1 MTNKNERKDTFTM
14 DEVKELC
21 VLIIRRCKASK
32 LGDKNKQ
39 KNLREKMR
47 KLGFYGGKFF
57 GERDMDLC
65 RFHKLIE
72 SGRLKII
79 DD

>member
-1 MTNKNERKDTFTM
+1 MKNKNEGKDTFTM

-21 VLIIRRCKASK
+21 ALIIRRCKASK
-32 LGDKNKQ
+32 LGDKNMQ
-39 KNLREKMR
+39 KNLRDEMH
-47 KLGFYGGKFF
+47 KLGFYGEDFF
-57 GERDMDLC
+57 GVRDMDLC